1 MQAARNLNR
10 PDDAFNVTVTGFNQR
25 HGNAD
30 AYVSPNNLAYVLEI
44 DCGNTANFQLPGHG
58 AMWHDKISMS
68 FNLPDRDLSEPV
80 EKDPAMGSIVTF
92 LKNMVFVPYENSGG
106 MEELAEKAQQFME
119 GVFVD
124 IESITQR
131 IGRPGFPLRYS
142 MSAVGREGDQYG
154 PLVVSLQPILR
165 GALAE
170 SPKLRHGVVADP
182 KETRETIE
190 NAKADGP
197 LSEIHKRIL
206 VAVYDLVTKGIDAID
221 PLETMLITAA
231 AAMERRQFA
240 EGDQIVFALAEA
252 KAYFRDRYPAM
263 SDYWANLNSVITPAL
278 NEVYTNG
285 TVDEFVAAFDAL
297 IQGKFG
303 VRSMQVNGKQALML
317 TGIYAFL
324 RGIDEIQTSD
334 GPVTP
339 DAYIATQFGINS
351 IEILCGQMAGRYP
364 GMRNPVKDFTFV
376 MSAQLDELFEADY
389 TDFAIAWDVELAK
402 QYGRTYNAYAK

>member
-190 NAKADGP
+190 NAKADGS
-197 LSEIHKRIL
+197 LSEIHKRLLIG
-206 VAVYDLVTKGIDAID
+206 VFDIITKGVDAID
-221 PLETMLITAA
+221 QLETMVIGAA
-231 AAMERRQFA
+231 EAMERRQFSND
-240 EGDQIVFALAEA
+240 DQMVFAVADA
-252 KAYFRDRYPAM
+252 MKYFGERYPAM
-263 SDYWANLNSVITPAL
+263 GNYWDDLSSVVTPAL
-278 NEVYTNG
+278 KEMRIHG
-285 TVDEFVAAFDAL
+285 TLDEFAIAFDAL

-324 RGIDEIQTSD
+324 RGIDEIQTAD

-339 DAYIATQFGINS
+339 DVYIATQFGINR

-364 GMRNPVKDFTFV
+364 GMRNPVKDFTV
-376 MSAQLDELFEADY
+376 VTSAHLEELFESDY
-389 TDFAIAWDVELAK
+389 TEFATAWDVELAK

>member
-1 MQAARNLNR
+1 MQTARNLNK
-10 PDDAFNVTVTGFNQR
+10 PDDAFQVTVTGFNQR

-30 AYVSPNNLAYVLEI
+30 AYVSPNNLGYVLEI

-68 FNLPDRDLSEPV
+68 FNLPDRDFNKPISE
-80 EKDPAMGSIVTF
+80 DPAMDSVVTF
-92 LKNMVFVPYENSGG
+92 LQKVTFVPYENTGG

-119 GVFVD
+119 GVVLD
-124 IESITQR
+124 IENLTAK

-142 MSAVGREGDQYG
+142 LFATGIEGSSYG
-154 PLVVSLQPILR
+154 PMVVSLQPVLR

-170 SPKLRHGVVADP
+170 SPKFTQSVVPEKPAS
-182 KETRETIE
+182 KTIE
-190 NAKADGP
+190 NAKAEGP
-197 LSEIHKRIL
+197 LSEIHKRLLIG
-206 VAVYDLVTKGIDAID
+206 VFDIVTKGVEAID
-221 PLETMLITAA
+221 QLETMVISAED
-231 AAMERRQFA
+231 AMKRRQLDDA
-240 EGDQIVFALAEA
+240 DQMVFAIADA
-252 KAYFRDRYPAM
+252 MKYFGERYPAM
-263 SDYWANLNSVITPAL
+263 GNYWADLSSVVTPAL
-278 NEVYTNG
+278 KEMRIHG
-285 TVDEFVAAFDAL
+285 TLDEFAIAFDAL
-297 IQGKFG
+297 VQGKFG

-324 RGIDEIQTSD
+324 RGIDEIQTAD

-339 DAYIATQFGINS
+339 DAYITTQFGINS

-376 MSAQLDELFEADY
+376 MSTQLDELFEADY
-389 TDFAIAWDVELAK
+389 TGFAIAWDVELAK